1 MVTSL
6 SGSSPSRASP
16 TRVAMSEVEPGEL
29 TPTFLPLSSWSDL
42 TSGVV
47 MKTYG
52 YIGTRLPISRRSAPC
67 AFAASVSDPPPWKI
81 WISFASNAAMPVE
94 LAVKRRSAS
103 TKFLAQISLV
113 AGCGGAPVPAASA
126 PASAAPTPSAPPVKI
141 TITYGSVAADVLPT
155 YVALEQGIFLRNG
168 LDAELQLI
176 SSSTAAVAALVSGN
190 ADFSQAGGSE
200 AISATVGGADIVVVV
215 VTGATY
221 SYLLMA
227 AADIKTPNDLKRKK
241 VGISTVGSSSDVA
254 VRVALKKIGIDPD
267 KDVSIVPVGGV
278 PERVAAMKSGAIQAT
293 DDAAMGSA
301 YDFYTNEVIP
311 AQPFPRP
318 ELFGDAIT
326 ALAARN
332 DKVKGFDASKLVDQ
346 SFVQKAIDRGLD
358 KG

>member
-1 MVTSL
+1 MVK
-6 SGSSPSRASP
+6 
-16 TRVAMSEVEPGEL
+16 
-29 TPTFLPLSSWSDL
+29 PLAL
-42 TSGVV
+42 
-47 MKTYG
+47 
-52 YIGTRLPISRRSAPC
+52 
-67 AFAASVSDPPPWKI
+67 FAA
-81 WISFASNAAMPVE
+81 
-94 LAVKRRSAS
+94 L
-103 TKFLAQISLV
+103 LSLV

-227 AADIKTPNDLKRKK
+227 AADIKTPNDLKGKK

-293 DDAAMGSA
+293 VANPPETTSLEQAGFHSVLDLAGLKLPASVQTTIVKRETVRSKPDVVQRYVDSLVQAIAYMKKNKPAVVNVLKKYFKSTDDAAMGSA

-332 DKVKGFDASKLVDQ
+332 DKVKGFDASKIVDQ